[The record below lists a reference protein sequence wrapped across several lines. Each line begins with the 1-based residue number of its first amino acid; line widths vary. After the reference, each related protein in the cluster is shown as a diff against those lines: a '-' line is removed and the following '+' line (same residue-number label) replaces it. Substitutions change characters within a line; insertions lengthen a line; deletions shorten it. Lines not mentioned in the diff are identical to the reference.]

1 MKLEK
6 LNLKNC
12 ILTKSQLSIITGG
25 TSKTEYKQTGCA
37 EMEQEID
44 PVTDKPIGEPKLVE
58 FPD

>member
-25 TSKTEYKQTGCA
+25 TSTTEFRQTGYA
-37 EMEQEID
+37 EMEQELD
-44 PVTDKPIGEPKLVE
+44 PVTGKPIGEPILIE